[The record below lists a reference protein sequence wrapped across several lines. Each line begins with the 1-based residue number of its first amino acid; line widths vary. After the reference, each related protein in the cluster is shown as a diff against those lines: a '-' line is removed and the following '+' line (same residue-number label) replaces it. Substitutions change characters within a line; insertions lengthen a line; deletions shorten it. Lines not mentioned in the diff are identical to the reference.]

1 MRRFKPWFHT
11 ELQVPSVKAPHHEPE
26 PKILTARTLDYHPLS
41 VDSSFHEYYHP
52 QKPKMKNYQSA
63 SKMTSSHPPFIR
75 NHRAGS
81 GLQSP
86 MHQSQPLYD
95 APSYHPDVP
104 YNHPPVLT
112 WPPSNKTLSGNEVS
126 MYNARSML
134 FLFKPPLNEISIE
147 PIPKGDFSTSKLQ
160 SELNEEISLLPK
172 SPRYH
177 LSQQPDGG
185 PELDSQEYRFMIQPE
200 NQILHHPFRP
210 KSQSHDTGPLLRTY
224 VATQDPHLAPLW
236 VPGLQPEIQNHHLQY
251 EESVY
256 KHRQPWNHGQ
266 KNKGNPQAPRYEHPI
281 WPRASTH
288 QSLPSYPD
296 NVPVSFVPVSV
307 FLTWWVV
314 Y

>member
-11 ELQVPSVKAPHHEPE
+11 ELQVPSVKAPYHEPE
-26 PKILTARTLDYHPLS
+26 PKIPTARTLGYHPLS

-63 SKMTSSHPPFIR
+63 SKMTSSHPPFMR

-104 YNHPPVLT
+104 YDHPPVVT
-112 WPPSNKTLSGNEVS
+112 WSPSNKTLSGNEVS

-134 FLFKPPLNEISIE
+134 FLFKPPLNEISVE
-147 PIPKGDFSTSKLQ
+147 PIPWGDFSSSKLQ

-200 NQILHHPFRP
+200 NQVLHHPFRP
-210 KSQSHDTGPLLRTY
+210 KSQSHDTGPLLRSY
-224 VATQDPHLAPLW
+224 VPTQDPHLAPLW
-236 VPGLQPEIQNHHLQY
+236 VPELQPEIQNHHLQY
-251 EESVY
+251 EESFY
-256 KHRQPWNHGQ
+256 KHRQPWTHGQ
-266 KNKGNPQAPRYEHPI
+266 KHKGNPQAPRYEHPI

-296 NVPVSFVPVSV
+296 NVPVRLVPVSV
-307 FLTWWVV
+307 FLT
-314 Y
+314 